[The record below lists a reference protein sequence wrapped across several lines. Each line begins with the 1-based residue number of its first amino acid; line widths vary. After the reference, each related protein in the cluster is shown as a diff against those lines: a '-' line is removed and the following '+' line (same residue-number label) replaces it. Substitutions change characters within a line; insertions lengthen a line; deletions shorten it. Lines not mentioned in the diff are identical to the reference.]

1 MTYLLIFFSRICD
14 VSLSTMRTILVVQG
28 RKIPA
33 AILGF
38 FEVVIYIMILN
49 TLMQSM
55 DNVFNIIAYG
65 LGFAAGN
72 FVGISIEDKLALG
85 YISVQI
91 IIREESEHELTEALR
106 KRGYG
111 VTVLEGHGY
120 ETKNSVLIAVIGR
133 KEYDKLRYVTKKIVP
148 NSFITVNS
156 IKQWTGGFFKK

>member
-1 MTYLLIFFSRICD
+1 
-14 VSLSTMRTILVVQG
+14 
-28 RKIPA
+28 
-33 AILGF
+33 
-38 FEVVIYIMILN
+38 
-49 TLMQSM
+49 M
-55 DNVFNIIAYG
+55 DNIFNVIAYG

-72 FVGISIEDKLALG
+72 FVGITIEDKLALG

-91 IIREESEHELTEALR
+91 IIPQANEAELTEALR

-133 KEYDKLRYVTKKIVP
+133 KEYDKLRYITKKLVP
-148 NSFITVNS
+148 SSFITVNS

>member
-1 MTYLLIFFSRICD
+1 
-14 VSLSTMRTILVVQG
+14 MRTILVVQG

-111 VTVLEGHGY
+111 VTVLEGH

>member
-1 MTYLLIFFSRICD
+1 
-14 VSLSTMRTILVVQG
+14 MRTILVVQG

-91 IIREESEHELTEALR
+91 IIPEESEHELTEALR